1 MVRNA
6 VEEQSAGSS
15 QILTALKTI
24 QDMTVQVQDG
34 TGAIH
39 QKSGDIQRE
48 MSNLQKIA
56 QDFTGSV
63 HEVRIAGGSIASFLE
78 NAKKIM

>member
-1 MVRNA
+1 VVRNA
-6 VEEQSAGSS
+6 VEEQAAGGS

-34 TGAIH
+34 AGAIH

-48 MSNLQKIA
+48 MGNLQKISH
-56 QDFTGSV
+56 DFTGSV
-63 HEVRIAGGSIASFLE
+63 HEVRIASGSIADFLE
-78 NAKKIM
+78 NAKNIM